1 MITVKVKNCK
11 YKNRNNQ
18 NTNFFFSERNYGFD
32 KDEIVTADWVLQNLS
47 IIKKDIEKQN
57 NTKIEIKQ
65 IQSGGGIGETLLYYG
80 GEVKE
85 THTGSNPVLTTKK

>member
-18 NTNFFFSERNYGFD
+18 NTTFFFSERNYGFD

-47 IIKKDIEKQN
+47 IIKKDIEKEKK
-57 NTKIEIKQ
+57 TKIELEQ
-65 IQSGGGIGETLLYYG
+65 I
-80 GEVKE
+80 
-85 THTGSNPVLTTKK
+85 